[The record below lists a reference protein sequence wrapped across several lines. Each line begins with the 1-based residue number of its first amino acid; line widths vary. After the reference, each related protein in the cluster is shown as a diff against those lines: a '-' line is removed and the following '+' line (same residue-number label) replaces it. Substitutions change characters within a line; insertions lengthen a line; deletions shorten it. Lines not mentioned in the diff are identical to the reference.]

1 VARSAEAGRAQ
12 LLETV
17 ADINIPQNFLASVFL
32 QFPQTAP
39 KMPLGLGK
47 ALTNTRA
54 TFTYTYRSG
63 VPYTPITGATFG
75 AVSNDANA
83 GDVNSANQPGVQ
95 QINLNLDKNFRAAN
109 VSYAAFL
116 RVDNL
121 LDRKNC
127 VQVFVN
133 TGTCDAGLRDFN
145 NRSVGNTGDATT
157 STALDQPEF
166 IGARR
171 SLAAG
176 IRVSF

>member
-1 VARSAEAGRAQ
+1 VGPIKGVAALAEAASGDLSFLGNAKYADA
-12 LLETV
+12 V
-17 ADINIPQNFLASVFL
+17 ATSKAGVILVPVAFAGK
-32 QFPQTAP
+32 PTA
-39 KMPLGLGK
+39 G
-47 ALTNTRA
+47 
-54 TFTYTYRSG
+54 
-63 VPYTPITGATFG
+63 
-75 AVSNDANA
+75 
-83 GDVNSANQPGVQ
+83 Q
-95 QINLNLDKNFRAAN
+95 
-109 VSYAAFL
+109 AFL